1 MRQYATCPP
10 RLQQSGNGDAESG
23 GDDVTVALTSR
34 QVRAGGAASTL
45 IERRH
50 EAVIGRRAVT

>member
-1 MRQYATCPP
+1 MSTATSAVRPIED
-10 RLQQSGNGDAESG
+10 GDAESG